1 MHGDLNVIQIFT
13 RWTSVATKSQNEY
26 EKLDLPGF
34 LSTQNANYR
43 SVTEGQNYNYMNV
56 NESVMNETSLSS
68 ACPGSTC
75 RGTFILV
82 HSISVWLFPFKL
94 RRT

>member
-34 LSTQNANYR
+34 FKHTKCQLQVSH
-43 SVTEGQNYNYMNV
+43 
-56 NESVMNETSLSS
+56 
-68 ACPGSTC
+68 
-75 RGTFILV
+75 RGTELQ
-82 HSISVWLFPFKL
+82 LYEC
-94 RRT
+94 